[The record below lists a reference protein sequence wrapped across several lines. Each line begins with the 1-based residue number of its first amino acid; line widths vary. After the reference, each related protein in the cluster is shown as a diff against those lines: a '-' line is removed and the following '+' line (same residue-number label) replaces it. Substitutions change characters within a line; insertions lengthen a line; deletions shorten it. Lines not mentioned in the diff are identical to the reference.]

1 MKKIIT
7 LLLTLAL
14 AGSFTACGGNDDKT
28 SADQN
33 SPTVEDNAG
42 ADTNDTDNNMNSG
55 DDDRNDDD
63 DKYEIDENIDAV
75 ADYLGLKNGTE
86 TRYEVIGAK
95 AGKEYNDGKVEI
107 YHFDDD
113 SAAYEKLK
121 KGEGDLKI
129 AAHNDGFVL
138 LLAHEKDRDEKLIK
152 KFEDIDFK

>member
-95 AGKEYNDGKVEI
+95 AGKEYK
-107 YHFDDD
+107 
-113 SAAYEKLK
+113 KLK

-138 LLAHEKDRDEKLIK
+138 LFAHEKDRDEKLIK